1 MPNDLCEVVELAKP
15 ATPRPASLRP
25 GVLHH
30 YEAIALAS
38 SEMRAAAQ
46 AANWIEVARHEER
59 CGVLIAALKA
69 AARFSNATL
78 NAMEDER
85 RVQLLRQILNDDA
98 QIRGCSEPWIEPIT
112 AYISTAR
119 SR

>member
-1 MPNDLCEVVELAKP
+1 MLSDLCEVVEVAKP
-15 ATPRPASLRP
+15 ATPRPASVWP
-25 GVLHH
+25 SVLHH

-59 CGVLIAALKA
+59 CSVLIAALKA
-69 AARFSNATL
+69 ATCFPNATL

-98 QIRGCSEPWIEPIT
+98 QIRSYAEPWIEPIT